1 MVVITMER
9 AIVVAMDGDGGG
21 YNYGGSRDTM
31 VTVVMVVGKRRQPC
45 TYVVLADYIAL
56 PCSQAYLSLMQNHE
70 ADREGIVTSSW
81 KTEAEIQRI
90 CKTRF
95 FCVLFKNCCVSYQY
109 QMSDM
114 TAMARSVQKERGSYR
129 PEVPRRVSGNRI

>member
-56 PCSQAYLSLMQNHE
+56 PCSQAYLSL
-70 ADREGIVTSSW
+70 
-81 KTEAEIQRI
+81 
-90 CKTRF
+90 CKTMRQTEKVLLLPVGRQRLRF
-95 FCVLFKNCCVSYQY
+95 REFVRQGFFVFCLK
-109 QMSDM
+109 
-114 TAMARSVQKERGSYR
+114 TAVFLISIK
-129 PEVPRRVSGNRI
+129 